1 MWQRGRRR
9 RRRQQGGGGPASP
22 ELGTLPPSSS
32 PADPLLPALASTRL
46 VAFRSYFD
54 KGSQLRQPRGVRFE
68 HVRPSIQG
76 GGRQAGQ
83 GHWWAPGWRRGM
95 GETPAGGRGGGGHRV
110 SLGRSAAGNRKRGWR
125 LEPGKKLKV
134 STGKRERNVPGK
146 HFWADGV
153 CGQHAEAFGAGG
165 Q

>member
-54 KGSQLRQPRGVRFE
+54 TGSQLRQPRGVRFE

-83 GHWWAPGWRRGM
+83 GHWHEDPER
-95 GETPAGGRGGGGHRV
+95 TGGRRATNQGSCGTGHRV
-110 SLGRSAAGNRKRGWR
+110 CKHDEEKSLPKEAERPTFIPAPQEHRGLQNFTRMEGGR
-125 LEPGKKLKV
+125 
-134 STGKRERNVPGK
+134 
-146 HFWADGV
+146 
-153 CGQHAEAFGAGG
+153 
-165 Q
+165 